1 MYFLKWRWVPSPN
14 ERKSFR
20 MQDLTNSENS
30 EKGEKGKKGKRGKGE
45 AYVRAVI
52 GDLHKDFLG
61 AIFLFLSERVPAE
74 ETHKHGEANL
84 ALYRNYVSFH
94 RQRYSFTIAVDGHM
108 AQIEVAADCQTFHP
122 GFGDE
127 AFQSGKP

>member
-1 MYFLKWRWVPSPN
+1 M
-14 ERKSFR
+14 
-20 MQDLTNSENS
+20 
-30 EKGEKGKKGKRGKGE
+30 
-45 AYVRAVI
+45 RAVI